1 MNSNR
6 DWSRLESDDTC
17 HLIGRN
23 DCVVADRG
31 KVLWRS
37 EAGLETE
44 AEMEDTGSLESEV
57 GGPLSDEN
65 EPVEAE
71 PGIRRVDSPCGGR

>member
-1 MNSNR
+1 M
-6 DWSRLESDDTC
+6 
-17 HLIGRN
+17 
-23 DCVVADRG
+23 VADRG

-44 AEMEDTGSLESEV
+44 AEMEDTGSL
-57 GGPLSDEN
+57 GPGPEWNEEN

>member
-1 MNSNR
+1 MTSNR
-6 DWSRLESDDTC
+6 ENEELLVESDDTW
-17 HLIGRN
+17 HLIGTN
-23 DCVVADRG
+23 DWVVADRG

-44 AEMEDTGSLESEV
+44 AEMEDTGSL
-57 GGPLSDEN
+57 GPEWNEEN

>member
-1 MNSNR
+1 MTSNR
-6 DWSRLESDDTC
+6 ENEELLVESDDTW

-23 DCVVADRG
+23 DWVVADRG

-44 AEMEDTGSLESEV
+44 AEMEDTGTL
-57 GGPLSDEN
+57 GPEWN
-65 EPVEAE
+65 EEKEPVELE
-71 PGIRRVDSPCGGR
+71 PGIRRVDSPCGGL

>member
-1 MNSNR
+1 M
-6 DWSRLESDDTC
+6 ESDDTW
-17 HLIGRN
+17 HLIGTN
-23 DCVVADRG
+23 DWVVADRG

-37 EAGLETE
+37 EDGLETE
-44 AEMEDTGSLESEV
+44 AEMEDTGSL
-57 GGPLSDEN
+57 GPEWNEEN